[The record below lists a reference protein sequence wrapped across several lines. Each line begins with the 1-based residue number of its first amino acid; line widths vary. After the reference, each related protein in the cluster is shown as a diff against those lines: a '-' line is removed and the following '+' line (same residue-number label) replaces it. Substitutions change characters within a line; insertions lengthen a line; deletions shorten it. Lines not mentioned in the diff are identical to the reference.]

1 MRTPFFIGTL
11 LFAASGPGWADD
23 DAACRDA
30 VKKGLA
36 LVLRAG
42 EQFRQQKTCFACH
55 HDTLPMLAATEA
67 LRAGLAVDAVWL
79 KGQTD
84 HTRLYFEKRV
94 DDLNAGYALPGGAA
108 SAAYG
113 LWALDLGGHAP
124 DATTDAIVSYLLQ
137 VQGARKTTDPK
148 KPGDGRWV
156 ATCFRPPM
164 QGSTAG
170 DTVLSLLGVRRFA
183 GAAQQSQYAESKSN
197 AEAFLSA
204 EKLATHQDRLWRF
217 WGLHHFAGDESAK
230 NEVRAAILAAQR
242 EDGSWAQRDDDK
254 AGDAYSTGQTLYMLL
269 AAGASHTEPALERA
283 RERLLFTQHEDG
295 SWFVDSRVEKKV
307 QPFYDNADPHGDHQW
322 VSIAATAWAVAGL
335 ARSLP

>member
-1 MRTPFFIGTL
+1 MRTRLVIGAL
-11 LFAASGPGWADD
+11 LFSASGLARADD
-23 DAACRDA
+23 TACRNA

-36 LVLRAG
+36 VVLRAG
-42 EQFRQQKTCFACH
+42 ERFRQQKTCFACH

-67 LRAGLAVDAVWL
+67 RRAGLAVDTAWL
-79 KGQTD
+79 KGQTE

-113 LWALDLGGHAP
+113 LWALDLGGHTP
-124 DATTDAIVSYLLQ
+124 DATTEAIVSYLIQ
-137 VQGARKTTDPK
+137 VQGAKKTTDPK
-148 KPGDGRWV
+148 QPGDGRWI

-170 DTVLSLLGVRRFA
+170 DTVLSLLGLRRYA
-183 GAAQQSQYAESKSN
+183 NEAQQAGYAKAKKKAES
-197 AEAFLSA
+197 FLSA
-204 EKLATHQDRLWRF
+204 EKLATQQDRLWRF
-217 WGLHHFAGDESAK
+217 WRLHQFGGDETAK
-230 NEVRAAILAAQR
+230 NEARAAILAAQR
-242 EDGSWAQRDDDK
+242 EDGSWAQRDDDQ

-269 AAGASHTEPALERA
+269 AAGASPAEPALKRA

-307 QPFYDNADPHGDHQW
+307 QPFYDNGDPHGDHQW